1 MSSCQNLAVDV
12 GFGIGLIP
20 FPGLLYFFGWYR
32 YRKNLGTGLGQ
43 SSTKK
48 KSGNRSQRK
57 FGTEKSIRTGL
68 GENLVL
74 KKVSEKIWYQ
84 KESLNRSR
92 SDFWVS

>member
-48 KSGNRSQRK
+48 SL
-57 FGTEKSIRTGL
+57 EIGL
-68 GENLVL
+68 KENLVQ
-74 KKVSEKIWYQ
+74 KKVSEPVSEKIWC
-84 KESLNRSR
+84 
-92 SDFWVS
+92 